1 MILSNKYYTP
11 SGIQMLLSNKYYM
24 PHMYISKTSAG
35 DWPRPVSRKTSEDN
49 VEIFFVWGDGVFP
62 RQRV

>member
-1 MILSNKYYTP
+1 MNKYYTP

-35 DWPRPVSRKTSEDN
+35 D
-49 VEIFFVWGDGVFP
+49 
-62 RQRV
+62 